1 MAAPKGGHYDSNEVQ
16 LPAED
21 CHFVDVGGDR
31 ATTGIGAVQLEV
43 DEQVAMCPAQT
54 LSGITRRILEH
65 AMGSI
70 HIHIV
75 VRYIAAAVA
84 MRGNLDVVPRF
95 CSPILGVASNVGG
108 VPVRAAG
115 YRRELPGLGVAG
127 ALGAIDHRSPIRHD
141 LVHVQL
147 DVRYLR
153 WIDEV
158 NVCVVN
164 EVSGRRT
171 FSKGEVP
178 TLAAVS
184 GVGHVEF
191 PGIVIRRSLRR
202 VDHGSPRR
210 SGCARV
216 MFTRPRA

>member
-1 MAAPKGGHYDSNEVQ
+1 
-16 LPAED
+16 
-21 CHFVDVGGDR
+21 
-31 ATTGIGAVQLEV
+31 
-43 DEQVAMCPAQT
+43 MCPAQL
-54 LSGITRRILEH
+54 LSRETRRIFEY
-65 AMGSI
+65 AMSSI
-70 HIHIV
+70 HIHPV
-75 VRYIAAAVA
+75 VSYIAAAVA

-95 CSPILGVASNVGG
+95 CSPILGGAGNVGG

-115 YRRELPGLGVAG
+115 YRRELPSLGVAG
-127 ALGAIDHRSPIRHD
+127 ALGAIDHSRTIRHG
-141 LVHVQL
+141 LFYVQL

-164 EVSGRRT
+164 EVSGGRT
-171 FSKGEVP
+171 FSKGKVP

-202 VDHGSPRR
+202 VDHGSLRR
-210 SGCARV
+210 SGCACI